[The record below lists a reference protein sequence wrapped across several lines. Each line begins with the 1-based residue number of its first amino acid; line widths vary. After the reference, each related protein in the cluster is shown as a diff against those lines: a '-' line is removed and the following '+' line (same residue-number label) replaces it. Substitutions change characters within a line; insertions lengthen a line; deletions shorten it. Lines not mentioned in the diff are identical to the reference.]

1 MISAPV
7 CSEDRQPMNDQ
18 DAEKL
23 ARLWTESQP
32 IVVAYIFSLMPDSH
46 RADDVLQTVAVAL
59 LKRFDTYDQTR
70 PFLPWVLGIA
80 KKEVLKSRRALM
92 SDRHLFCDSLA
103 EQLKAAY
110 QDEADS
116 VGTFRLALRQCLSK
130 LGGRIL
136 SALRLRYAHDLKT
149 AEVAQRMGA
158 TPGAIRVLLHRAH
171 ETLRQCIERRLKEN
185 AS

>member
-1 MISAPV
+1 
-7 CSEDRQPMNDQ
+7 MNDQ

-32 IVVAYIFSLMPDSH
+32 IVAAYIFSLMPDSH
-46 RADDVLQTVAVAL
+46 RADDVMQTVAVVL
-59 LKRFDTYDQTR
+59 LKRFEAYDQMR

-80 KKEVLKSRRALM
+80 KKEVLKSRRAIM

-103 EQLKAAY
+103 DQLKAAY
-110 QDEADS
+110 QDEADGLS
-116 VGTFRLALRQCLSK
+116 TFRLALRQCLGK

-136 SALRLRYAHDLKT
+136 SALRYRYAHSLKT

-171 ETLRQCIERRLKEN
+171 ETLRDCIERRMKEN
-185 AS
+185 VE

>member
-1 MISAPV
+1 MNSTATCSSA
-7 CSEDRQPMNDQ
+7 RGPMNDQ

-59 LKRFDTYDQTR
+59 LKRFDAYDQSR

-80 KKEVLKSRRALM
+80 KKEVLKSRRAMM

-110 QDEADS
+110 QDEADN
-116 VGTFRLALRQCLSK
+116 VGAFRLALGQCLGK

-171 ETLRQCIERRLKEN
+171 ETLRQCMERRMKEN

>member
-1 MISAPV
+1 
-7 CSEDRQPMNDQ
+7 MNDQ

-23 ARLWTESQP
+23 ARLWTEAQP
-32 IVVAYIFSLMPDSH
+32 IVVAYICSLMPDPH

-59 LKRFDTYDQTR
+59 LKRFETYDQTR

-80 KKEVLKSRRALM
+80 KKEILKSRRQLM

-110 QDEADS
+110 QEES
-116 VGTFRLALRQCLSK
+116 EGIGTFRLALRQCLGR

-136 SALRLRYAHDLKT
+136 SALRFRYAHGLKT

-171 ETLRQCIERRLKEN
+171 ETLRECIDRRTKEN
-185 AS
+185 SA